1 MRWKTTLSVALLVL
15 VKMSVVLALLVV
27 GVVLAA
33 AVAVDTFN
41 AGTQDLTADPTTT
54 SISGFVNAAG
64 DVIGTE
70 RDTQVNWQSG
80 AGEVKVEIDRFES
93 NKLSF
98 TQGSGVTGDA
108 LLQWDGSDG
117 SMNRQYT
124 LGADLT
130 DSNTNDSFVLR
141 LLANDLSTGI
151 TLKVYTD
158 ASNWSQYSLN
168 TPGSIPDGSHVDIVI
183 PFTSFSVGGGAGAN
197 FGNVGAVEMVID
209 GTLNQGADMSLDFL
223 ETNTVRDYGDLPSG
237 YPVTFASNGARHIPQ
252 GLRLGTNVDAEAD
265 GTNSANADYD
275 DSDIAP
281 DDEDGVVR
289 TPGVNW
295 SAGANGGSVDVTVNG
310 CSGTCYLNGWIDW
323 GNDGSFDE
331 DGDQIFSDKEVSN
344 GPQTL
349 TFNIPAGQTFDTS
362 FYARFRLCASTGT
375 CTSVTGEVTNGEV
388 EDYFWQ
394 FGPNAVTLNELEARP
409 VGHNWPLIPAA
420 IGVVV
425 IGGVGLFALVQRRK
439 GSASR

>member
-1 MRWKTTLSVALLVL
+1 MVPKARLIGKIAIAS
-15 VKMSVVLALLVV
+15 MVLALLVV
-27 GVVLAA
+27 GVILAA
-33 AVAVDTFN
+33 AVAIDTFN

-183 PFTSFSVGGGAGAN
+183 PFTSFSTGTGASGPAT
-197 FGNVGAVEMVID
+197 FSNVGAVEMVID

-344 GPQTL
+344 GTQTL
-349 TFNIPAGQTFDTS
+349 TFNIPTGQTFNTS
-362 FYARFRLCASTGT
+362 FYARFRLCDAQNT
-375 CTSVTGEVTNGEV
+375 CNSVTGEVTNGEV
-388 EDYFWQ
+388 EDYKWS
-394 FGPNAVTLNELEARP
+394 FGPNAVTLTRLEATSVPPRQP
-409 VGHNWPLIPAA
+409 VGAA
-420 IGVVV
+420 AAALALLASSMVV
-425 IGGVGLFALVQRRK
+425 GGVLVLRRR
-439 GSASR
+439 GRLP